1 MTIEQA
7 IESVQN
13 SAGSL
18 FTREDVVTLLNKVGN
33 QPKATEPSALVR
45 KLLEITEAVDNI
57 EADLESA
64 SFDIDGDRLSV
75 SEIDIDGKQIAQDL
89 LNELIDDMQNG
100 NM

>member
-1 MTIEQA
+1 MTIQQA

-18 FTREDVVTLLNKVGN
+18 FTREDVVTLLNKVSN

-75 SEIDIDGKQIAQDL
+75 SEIDVDGKQIAQDL